1 MDHSNLFIFLTGALV
16 FFSVVANTVSA
27 RFGMPLLLV
36 FLVVGMLAGED
47 GPGGIFFNDFSTTHL
62 IGNLALAVILLDG
75 GLRTKLSTFRVALWP
90 AVSLATLGV
99 ALTAALVGS
108 FVSVLFGFPW
118 ANGFLLGAIIGST
131 DAAVVFSLLRQS
143 GVQLNERVSA
153 TLEIESGANDPMAI
167 FLVLMIVEF
176 LLQPQAASSVS
187 IFFLFVQNIGLG
199 VLGGLLGGWILSRW
213 LAYLKLPD
221 GLYALFILS
230 GGLVIF
236 SAINSLHGSGFLA
249 VYLCGLIIGNKRS
262 HATEHVL
269 KVMDG
274 LAWLSQAG
282 MFLIL
287 GLLVTPSRLLELAPQ
302 GVAVVMF
309 LIFVARPLAVALSLL
324 PFKFPWP
331 EIGFISWLGLRGA
344 VPIILA
350 VFPVMAGLPEAR
362 GLFDITFIV
371 VLGSL
376 LIQGTTVAPAARLFK
391 VIIPPRAEPLDRQE
405 FWAGGEF
412 PVELVQFRVEKD
424 AAAIGRS
431 LETLCDKL
439 DDPRFQC
446 VFIARNGVLLK
457 PENQLTL
464 QEKDVT
470 GWLVA
475 EASCDALSPFFTRH
489 RREGALANRT
499 FFGEFVLDG
508 SALCSGL
515 SFAYGINLSD
525 AEQQC
530 TLAELI
536 EQRLSR
542 PAVVGDRVQ
551 MDHLIFTVKT
561 EHLGKITQ
569 VGLKL
574 QPKKN
579 KGSEIT

>member
-1 MDHSNLFIFLTGALV
+1 MDHANLFIFLTGALV

-47 GPGGIFFNDFSTTHL
+47 GPGGIFFDDFSNTHL

-75 GLRTKLSTFRVALWP
+75 GLRTKFSTFRVALWP
-90 AVSLATLGV
+90 AVSLASVGV
-99 ALTAALVGS
+99 ALSAALVGS
-108 FVSVLFGFPW
+108 FVSFLLGFPW
-118 ANGFLLGAIIGST
+118 MNGFLLGAIVGST

-143 GVQLNERVSA
+143 GVKLNERVSA

-167 FLVLMIVEF
+167 FLVLMIVAY
-176 LLQPQAASSVS
+176 LLQPQASNSWA
-187 IFFLFVQNIGLG
+187 IAALFVQNIGFG
-199 VLGGLLGGWILSRW
+199 VLGGLLGGSILARW
-213 LAYLKLPD
+213 LAYLKLPE

-236 SAINSLHGSGFLA
+236 SVINSLHGSGFLA
-249 VYLCGLIIGNKRS
+249 VYLSGLIIGNKRS

-287 GLLVTPSRLLELAPQ
+287 GLLVTPSRLLDLAPQ
-302 GVAVVMF
+302 GIAVVMF
-309 LIFVARPLAVALSLL
+309 LIFVARPLAVTLSLL

-391 VIIPPRAEPLDRQE
+391 VIIPPQAEPLDRQE

-424 AAAIGRS
+424 APANGRS
-431 LETLCDKL
+431 LESMLDKL
-439 DDPRFQC
+439 DDPRLQC
-446 VFIARNGVLLK
+446 VFIARKGALLSAEGHIK
-457 PENQLTL
+457 L
-464 QEKDVT
+464 QENDVV
-470 GWLVA
+470 GWLLA

-489 RREGALANRT
+489 RHEGALASRT

-508 SALCSGL
+508 RAMSSSL
-515 SFAYGINLSD
+515 SLAYGVSVNEEEQELS
-525 AEQQC
+525 
-530 TLAELI
+530 LAELI
-536 EQRLSR
+536 EQRLNR
-542 PAVVGDRVQ
+542 PAVVGDRIQ
-551 MDHLIFTVKT
+551 LAHITLTVKS
-561 EHLGKITQ
+561 ESLGKITQ
-569 VGLKL
+569 IGLKL
-574 QPKKN
+574 QPKAPGKQP
-579 KGSEIT
+579 